1 MEEGRAAETRGQIA
15 DGSLEV
21 ALNQIYDEV
30 ICTNISR
37 RQMVYAKSRGTYPPI
52 ARGEETAYRQV
63 LANIHPSDRA
73 AFAHTLGP
81 EGLLTAFAAGQTSVG
96 GEFRRRGTDGR
107 YHWVAMTG
115 VQLSRQAGGE
125 VVALLLTATID
136 ARKQM
141 EQAREEFTTGA
152 VSYTHLRS

>member
-1 MEEGRAAETRGQIA
+1 M
-15 DGSLEV
+15 
-21 ALNQIYDEV
+21 
-30 ICTNISR
+30 
-37 RQMVYAKSRGTYPPI
+37 
-52 ARGEETAYRQV
+52 

-73 AFAHTLGP
+73 AFVHTLGP
-81 EGLLTAFAAGQTSVG
+81 EGLLAAFAAGQTSAG

-141 EQAREEFTTGA
+141 EQAREEFTTGVTA
-152 VSYTHLRS
+152 LFEECVTLNVTGPLSAAQIRRHLGAHPPRRGL